1 MTCSVPFGAHHNKL
15 PVDKDRSK
23 LIKLNNHTN
32 QEYVIT
38 RGNTAEMITTV
49 PAVIKKRLLK
59 DNSAEALAQERNHDR
74 VFSPFLQGLYC
85 I

>member
-1 MTCSVPFGAHHNKL
+1 M
-15 PVDKDRSK
+15 DKDRSK

-38 RGNTAEMITTV
+38 WGNTAEMIITAS
-49 PAVIKKRLLK
+49 AVIKKRLPK
-59 DNSAEALAQERNHDR
+59 DNSAEALAQERNRDR
-74 VFSPFLQGLYC
+74 VFCPFLQGLYC